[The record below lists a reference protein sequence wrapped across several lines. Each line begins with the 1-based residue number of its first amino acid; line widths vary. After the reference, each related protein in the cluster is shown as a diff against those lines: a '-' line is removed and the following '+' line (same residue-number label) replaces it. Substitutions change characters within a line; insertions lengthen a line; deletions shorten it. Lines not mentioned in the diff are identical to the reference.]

1 MASRVDALLGGG
13 DFDALAGHLDALEL
27 ETGASADWP
36 WAAHVLAH
44 VALGNLDHARF
55 VYQRAPEDA
64 KEEGSELDA
73 ALAVLQCAWQR
84 DHAGVH
90 AAVASGAWSPRVAPL
105 VRHVAARYRAN
116 TLELMSRAYTSVSVS
131 HVVSCLGVTEQE
143 AEETAAGLKW
153 TLDPAARVFE
163 VVKPEPTEKQ
173 RAVSMDVLQRLTEYT
188 VHLAGPPDEAA

>member
-1 MASRVDALLGGG
+1 MPTRCQLGEMLLSAFFNRRLGKFVRSRWRQDEIPSGASRHFVAVAMASRVDALLGGG

-55 VYQRAPEDA
+55 AYQRAPEDA

-90 AAVASGAWSPRVAPL
+90 AAAASGAWSPRVAPL
-105 VRHVAARYRAN
+105 VRHVAARHCAN
-116 TLELMSRAYTSVSVS
+116 TLELMSARTPPSPSRTSRRASGS
-131 HVVSCLGVTEQE
+131 
-143 AEETAAGLKW
+143 
-153 TLDPAARVFE
+153 PNR
-163 VVKPEPTEKQ
+163 
-173 RAVSMDVLQRLTEYT
+173 RLRRPRR
-188 VHLAGPPDEAA
+188 G